1 MDKKINMSVSS
12 KIKQKIFLR
21 DNYKCFY
28 CGNDLKHDFRT
39 TYPSPVSKITV
50 DHVIPKHTGGTG
62 KQSNL
67 VTCCKN
73 CNSKKELIERPI
85 KINK

>member
-39 TYPSPVSKITV
+39 TI
-50 DHVIPKHTGGTG
+50 
-62 KQSNL
+62 L
-67 VTCCKN
+67 VRYLK
-73 CNSKKELIERPI
+73 
-85 KINK
+85 